1 MPMENE
7 EIMQREKERLES
19 ERDKTL
25 KDLARLR
32 ELLKN
37 EVEVDLDEGDPEL
50 YEREKNLALAQTLE
64 RKLESIERA
73 LRLVEKGTYGIC
85 EMCGETIDPA
95 RLEILPDTTLC
106 LKCKTKIERQAKRR
120 SSSASDFNF

>member
-1 MPMENE
+1 MENE

-106 LKCKTKIERQAKRR
+106 LKCKTKIERQAKRG
-120 SSSASDFNF
+120 SGPASDFNF